1 MPDEYGVYDVS
12 EEEEQEQEQQGETY
26 GDKYPEEFEE
36 ETEVDTDTEYEE
48 TEEIVEQEVYRTQED
63 FDRAIKNRL
72 KRYERKVANE
82 LGVSLQEA
90 KDWIEAG
97 RSVSQASGLTPAQ
110 IKMKLEESRMQQ
122 TQTGQTYQPNV
133 YPQDDVKKELAEM
146 KSLIE
151 EDRVE
156 KVRSRQEQEAKKEF
170 GELFNKHQD
179 DIEEKAE
186 EFGLSLVDAAAIV
199 LRPKLKE
206 YTEDRVRNK
215 QQLKKSRKIEDST
228 ESPDRKEVDLR
239 TALTDQE
246 KRVAQRMGIPLD
258 KYYAQKKA
266 LGEIE

>member
-1 MPDEYGVYDVS
+1 MPDEYDVYDIDN
-12 EEEEQEQEQQGETY
+12 EGQGETY
-26 GDKYPEEFEE
+26 GDRYPEEFDEDVPDIDDQQELETEDHEE
-36 ETEVDTDTEYEE
+36 ET
-48 TEEIVEQEVYRTQED
+48 VYRTQED

-72 KRYERKVANE
+72 KRYERKVAGE

-110 IKMKLEESRMQQ
+110 IKMKLEETRMQNAQ
-122 TQTGQTYQPNV
+122 QAGQSYQPNV

-156 KVRSRQEQEAKKEF
+156 KVRTRQEQEARKEF
-170 GELFNKHQD
+170 GDLFSKHQD

-206 YTEDRVRNK
+206 YTETRVRNK
-215 QQLKKSRKIEDST
+215 QQLSKSRKIEDSND
-228 ESPDRKEVDLR
+228 SPDTKEVDLR
-239 TALTDQE
+239 TALTDKE
-246 KRVAQRMGIPLD
+246 KRTAQRMGVSLE
-258 KYYAQKKA
+258 KYYNQKKA